1 MSRLSNLKSR
11 LMLLVLIAL
20 APVVLLIL
28 YSDIRYRHS
37 IETDVRNNLSNLNF
51 LAKDNLNKF
60 FDTTRLLLITLSRT
74 AEVQKGNYSSIS
86 IFFRN
91 LHKNYPDYVNIG
103 LADLKGN
110 LVCSALPM
118 TRPINSSDLFWF
130 QQAVGTRDFSIGE
143 YQIGRIAG
151 MPVLVLSRPVF
162 DEKGKMKAVLYLS
175 IKLDWL
181 KRLVTDINLPE
192 GYAFVITD
200 RKGAILSRH
209 PEPEKWTGR
218 LIPEAPLIDAML
230 SQKNGIAEISGLDG
244 VKRMYAFSTAGYG
257 ENYIH
262 SAIGMSKAAAFKE
275 INQILLIDLLLL
287 VAVGGAGL
295 LIAYRFSNVYI
306 LRPVNALK
314 NAAENLSRGNFSA
327 RTGYTDRTD
336 ELGSLAGIFD
346 NMAEAVEKEISIR
359 KKAQEDLR
367 EKTEELDSYF
377 NNALDLFC
385 IADTAGYFR
394 RVNKEWEK
402 TLGFKLEELEGRRFL
417 DFVHPDDMKSTL
429 EAVSRLEA
437 QKDVLNFEN
446 RYRCKD
452 GSYRWIEWRSIS
464 SGKLIYA
471 AARDITERKR
481 DESILA
487 SEAQVLEMISTGAP
501 LSALLEK
508 IVLNIEALSQDTIAS
523 ILLLDPDG
531 LHVHYG
537 AAPGLPEAYNLALEG
552 AEIGPNAGSCGTA
565 AYRCEPVI
573 VSDIETD
580 PLWTDYRKLAGTYGL
595 RACWST
601 PIMNSVGTV
610 LGTFAMYYRTPRSP
624 HEEDFRLI
632 ARATHTAGI
641 AIERKKADEKIRI
654 LNEDLLA
661 INRVITAITRVSNI
675 KEILEKVLD
684 EALSIT
690 GLEGGTI
697 CMVTPQNTLQLAAH
711 RATSEATI
719 LDLTINEIKIG
730 DCLCGECA
738 RDHKTL
744 ILRDREAVLKFATRE
759 ATRGEDIRF
768 HAAFPLITGGKCLG
782 VLCVFTRTDK
792 KPEERRLKLLETVTA
807 QIALAVQNAGL
818 FEETL
823 RNAAILEDRVKE
835 RTEELE
841 KKIAE
846 IERLNRLFV
855 GRELRMKEL
864 KERIK
869 ELEGPP
875 IPRHET

>member
-1 MSRLSNLKSR
+1 MGRFSNLKSR

-28 YSDIRYRHS
+28 YSDVRYRRS
-37 IETDVRNNLSNLNF
+37 IETDARDNLSSLNF

-60 FDTTRLLLITLSRT
+60 FDTTRLLLITLSQT
-74 AEVQKGNYSSIS
+74 AEVQKGSYASIS
-86 IFFRN
+86 AFLRN
-91 LHKNYPDYVNIG
+91 LHKHYPNYVNIG
-103 LADLKGN
+103 MADLKGN
-110 LVCSALPM
+110 LVCSALPL
-118 TRPINSSDLFWF
+118 TRQINSSDLFWF
-130 QQAVGTRDFSIGE
+130 QQAVRTRDFSIGE

-151 MPVLVLSRPVF
+151 MPVMVISRPIF
-162 DEKGKMKAVLYLS
+162 DKKGKMKAVLYLS

-200 RKGAILSRH
+200 RKGTILSRH
-209 PEPEKWTGR
+209 PDPDKWTGK
-218 LIPEAPLIDAML
+218 LIPEAQLIKAVL
-230 SQKNGIAEISGLDG
+230 SQKNGIAEITGLDG
-244 VKRMYAFSTAGYG
+244 MTRMYAFSTAGYG
-257 ENYIH
+257 VNHIYV
-262 SAIGMSKAAAFKE
+262 AVGMSKAAAFKE

-287 VAVGGAGL
+287 IAMGVVGLVMARLFG
-295 LIAYRFSNVYI
+295 NVLI

-327 RTGYTDRTD
+327 RMGYADRTD

-346 NMAEAVEKEISIR
+346 NMAEAVEKEISLR
-359 KKAQEDLR
+359 TKAQEELH

-385 IADTAGYFR
+385 IADTDGYFR

-402 TLGFKLEELEGRRFL
+402 TLGFKLEELEGQRFL
-417 DFVHPDDMKSTL
+417 DFVHPDDMESTL

-437 QKDVLNFEN
+437 QEEVLNFEN

-452 GSYRWIEWRSIS
+452 GSYRWIEWRSTS

-471 AARDITERKR
+471 AARDITGRKR

-487 SEAQVLEMISTGAP
+487 AEAQVLEMISTGAP
-501 LSALLEK
+501 LSAVLEM

-552 AEIGPNAGSCGTA
+552 AAIGPNAGSCGTA
-565 AYRCEPVI
+565 AYRREPVI

-580 PLWTDYRKLAGTYGL
+580 PLWTDYCELAKMHGL

-601 PIMNSVGTV
+601 PIMNSEGAV
-610 LGTFAMYYRTPRSP
+610 LGTFAMYYRTQRSP
-624 HEEDFRLI
+624 KEEDFRLI

-641 AIERKKADEKIRI
+641 AIERKQAEEEIRI
-654 LNEDLLA
+654 INEELIA
-661 INRVITAITRVSNI
+661 INRIITAITGVSNT

-684 EALSIT
+684 EALDIT

-697 CMVTPQNTLQLAAH
+697 CMVTPRNTLQLAAH

-719 LDLTINEIKIG
+719 LDLTTNEIRVG

-738 RDHKTL
+738 RDHKPL
-744 ILRDREAVLKFATRE
+744 ILWDCEAVLKF

-768 HAAFPLITGGKCLG
+768 HAAFPLIVVGRCLG
-782 VLCVFTRTDK
+782 VLCVFTRTDN
-792 KPEERRLKLLETVTA
+792 KPQERRLKLLEMVTS

-823 RNAAILEDRVKE
+823 RSSAILEDRVKE
-835 RTEELE
+835 RTAELE
-841 KKIAE
+841 EKIAE
-846 IERLNRLFV
+846 IERMNRLFV

-864 KERIK
+864 KEIIK
-869 ELEGPP
+869 ELEKRVG
-875 IPRHET
+875 